1 MFART
6 DLTLRPWV
14 PFEKGGP
21 DADDHEFESSG
32 VAVGIIEMVAGLLVL
47 ISPKWGNQVVAVWLA
62 GIIFNLLSASPPV
75 HYDIALRDFGL
86 LLGALTLHRLATASG
101 ATTIVHELRR
111 PMPRAA

>member
-1 MFART
+1 MTAGSVR
-6 DLTLRPWV
+6 
-14 PFEKGGP
+14 GGSP
-21 DADDHEFESSG
+21 DADDHEFEPSG

-62 GIIFNLLSASPPV
+62 GIIVTLPSATWPM
-75 HYDIALRDFGL
+75 HYEIALRGFGL
-86 LLGALTLHRLATASG
+86 LLGALTLHRLATAFG